1 MTASALGSALPSPFS
16 AVIGDERH
24 AVYAEL
30 AARGPVHP
38 ITTPAGGQAWLVTS
52 YDHTRALLT
61 DPRLIKGGWRNTAYA
76 DRLPE
81 AVARGIH
88 TTMLNNDP
96 PMHTRLRKLV
106 MPSFSRRKVE
116 RLIPRIQQMTDELL
130 AALDGEDSVDLI
142 PALAYPLP
150 IGVICELIGIAEED
164 RADFRAW
171 TPPVVSPGVFGFD
184 EFQEA
189 ITALLGFSRDL
200 VRSRRHDPRD
210 DLLSDLIRAGEGE
223 DGLTDDELTSMIFLL
238 VVAGHETTVN
248 LIGNGVRALLA
259 HPDQLARL
267 RERPELLE
275 PAIEE
280 LLRYDGPVQST
291 LSYRTTEPIDV
302 DGTKIPADAAVFF
315 ALMAANRDPHVF
327 PDGDTLDISGEAP
340 AHIAFG
346 HGIHH
351 CVGAPLARIE
361 ARIAIGTLIERF
373 PGMRLAASAEGL
385 GRTPSVIINGL
396 SALPVHLRA

>member
-1 MTASALGSALPSPFS
+1 
-16 AVIGDERH
+16 
-24 AVYAEL
+24 
-30 AARGPVHP
+30 
-38 ITTPAGGQAWLVTS
+38 
-52 YDHTRALLT
+52 
-61 DPRLIKGGWRNTAYA
+61 
-76 DRLPE
+76 
-81 AVARGIH
+81 
-88 TTMLNNDP
+88 MLNNDP